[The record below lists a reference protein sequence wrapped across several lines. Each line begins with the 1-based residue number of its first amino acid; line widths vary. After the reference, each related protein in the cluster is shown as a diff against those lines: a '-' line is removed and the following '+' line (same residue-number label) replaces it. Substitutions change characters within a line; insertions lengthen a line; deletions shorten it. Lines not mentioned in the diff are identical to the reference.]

1 MKLKKVLLS
10 ALSLVLVAVVS
21 IGGTLAY
28 LTMDAGD
35 KNNVFSVGNVKVS
48 LSEDVA
54 IFGEGGEVKKTENGA
69 EYLDIMPGD
78 YLKKEVTVTN
88 NGKTPAYVAV
98 TVKLNNAREINK
110 AIDEVYEK
118 APYNYN
124 AEQMQAV
131 YDFIFDGWGLNY
143 SKDLDGDGTNDA
155 GMRLTITGN
164 DMPENVLHVDSVKTI
179 DEYAQFY
186 SGNWFGEQSDVIP
199 FDGYYTSGMDKYE
212 LKYIYYAYLPAGEST
227 TLFKGLNVPAEF
239 NNEQIMMFDGLKIDV
254 EAKAIQADNMA
265 VAAQYKNDPNGKAK
279 TAFAILAGDI
289 ETPDYSNKP
298 TGKLGNVYTNANGYW
313 GEHGSN
319 ATESHVI
326 KFFNGDTYM
335 GETSLNNI
343 NGIIDGDVYVT
354 WNIKLDA
361 TANNDGYWSM
371 KWDIAPTLQM
381 QPDRA
386 ELWVD
391 GMKADESK
399 IQMNGPDNLW
409 PIVGAVTNAE
419 GKIVRYVVK
428 GTDANANAQE
438 GETATN
444 FVASADALI
453 EALGK
458 GEDVLMNSD
467 IKIDPAN
474 MSNAYGATGIN
485 VHNGQTIDGNGNTID
500 IKGAG
505 GTWDS
510 GINTTGGT
518 IKNLTV
524 TGSFRGVFINHTS
537 SHSEP
542 VILDNVTIDGTTYT
556 ISCDQGMYQTLTA
569 TDSTFNGWTSF
580 AATLGEA
587 TFVDCSFGEG
597 NGYAYC
603 RPYAPTTFVG
613 CDFEAGFKI
622 DPCAAITFVNCTF
635 NGVAVTADNVGTLCQ
650 PYYGNMVNVTVE

>member
-10 ALSLVLVAVVS
+10 ALSLVLVAAVS

-35 KNNVFSVGNVKVS
+35 ENNVFSIGNVNVS

-69 EYLDIMPGD
+69 DYAGIMPGD

-98 TVKLNNAREINK
+98 TVTLNNALAINK

-118 APYNYN
+118 APYEYT
-124 AEQMQAV
+124 AEQVQAV

-143 SKDLDGDGTNDA
+143 GKDLDGDGTNDA

-179 DEYAQFY
+179 SDYAQFY
-186 SGNWFGEQSDVIP
+186 SGNWFGEQSDVFP
-199 FDGYYTSGMDKYE
+199 FDGYYTSDMDKYE
-212 LKYIYYAYLPAGEST
+212 LKYIYYAYLPAGEAT
-227 TLFKGLNVPAEF
+227 TLFNGLNVPAEF
-239 NNEQIMMFDGLKIDV
+239 NNEQIKMFDGLKIDV
-254 EAKAIQADNMA
+254 EAKAIQADNMG
-265 VAAQYKNDPNGKAK
+265 VDAQYKNDANGKAK
-279 TAFAILAGDI
+279 TAFAILAGVI

-335 GETSLNNI
+335 GETSLKNI

-354 WNIKLDA
+354 WNIQLDA

-419 GKIVRYVVK
+419 GKIVRYLVK
-428 GTDANANAQE
+428 GKDANLQE

-444 FVASADALI
+444 FASSADALI
-453 EALGK
+453 EALEK

-474 MSNAYGATGIN
+474 MSNAYGKTGIN
-485 VHNGQTIDGNGNTID
+485 VKNGQTIDGNGYTLD

-510 GINTTGGT
+510 GINTTGGI
-518 IKNLTV
+518 IKNIKV
-524 TGSFRGVFINHTS
+524 TGSFRGIFINHNST
-537 SHSEP
+537 HSEP

-556 ISCDQGMYQTLTA
+556 ISCDQGMNQTLTA
-569 TDSTFNGWTSF
+569 TNSTFKGWTSF
-580 AATLGEA
+580 AATLGTA
-587 TFVDCSFGEG
+587 KFVDCSFGEG

-603 RPYAPTTFVG
+603 RPYAVTEFVG
-613 CDFEAGFKI
+613 CDFEEGFRV
-622 DPCAAITFVNCTF
+622 DPVAAVTFENCTIAGQPLTES
-635 NGVAVTADNVGTLCQ
+635 NLATLVTSNIQNA
-650 PYYGNMVNVTVE
+650 TVK